1 MTPKKR
7 RTPFMDVPQEETR
20 GKGKDG
26 IEKREAHG
34 SISTLAY
41 LYCVT
46 YVRPLLRYCRRRPLR
61 RRRRYRPVA
70 NTAELP

>member
-7 RTPFMDVPQEETR
+7 QTSFMDVPQEETR

-41 LYCVT
+41 LYYVT

-61 RRRRYRPVA
+61 RWRRYRPVA
-70 NTAELP
+70 NPAELP